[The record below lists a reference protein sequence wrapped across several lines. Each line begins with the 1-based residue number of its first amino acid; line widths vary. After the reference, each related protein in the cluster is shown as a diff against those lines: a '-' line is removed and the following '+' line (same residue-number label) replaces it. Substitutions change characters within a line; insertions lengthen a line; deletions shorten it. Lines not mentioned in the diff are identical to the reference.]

1 MTNTDKNISKQN
13 QKELLESLESW
24 FSDCVSFDKE
34 WKDKAKD
41 MYARYHG
48 TQWTSD
54 EISELKDRKQA
65 VTTFNHISP
74 AIDSII
80 GGERQNRPKIKM
92 AGRTLDDEQVAEVK
106 TNLYDYIQYNSNTD
120 DELDMVIKDCLV
132 AGRGTMYIEPSI
144 DKDEKA
150 DIRHSWI
157 DYRDM
162 FIDPLSKRDDLR
174 DCRHLHFALFVDE
187 DIVDKN
193 FRKYNPDEDGHGEI
207 YSFETSSEDELWF
220 EKGNRK
226 RPRLITSWYMDEKG
240 DISMCIWVK
249 GKILYRKKKPY
260 ELNKYPYVQITYKRN
275 LDNAP
280 YGMVKSMLSA
290 QDEINKRHS
299 KALHYLNASQVLAE
313 ENAFVDWNEAKKTLA
328 KPDGITKLQDGALAE
343 GRVQILPTAQLADS
357 HIKLMQIA
365 EQKLLSSA
373 GINPAYVGQSG
384 QYESAKKSQINISQ
398 ASNTLVPFLNKLRIF
413 RWELADKTM
422 KLVPEFFTDE
432 QLVRIL
438 NPDGSYAFMP
448 VNEVVILDDGTLT
461 KVNDITVDDV
471 DIIIEDA
478 PKGLNEKEE
487 QFMQLMQIQGQTS
500 RPIPMEILLRYSSL
514 KDKYSLAG
522 ELEQYYGMEAQLQ
535 QAQQQMEAMAKQIQD
550 LGGVIDQQQN
560 NIVQINTARQVEKEV
575 NKKKEKL
582 NKELGL

>member
-240 DISMCIWVK
+240 DIS
-249 GKILYRKKKPY
+249 
-260 ELNKYPYVQITYKRN
+260 
-275 LDNAP
+275 
-280 YGMVKSMLSA
+280 
-290 QDEINKRHS
+290 
-299 KALHYLNASQVLAE
+299 
-313 ENAFVDWNEAKKTLA
+313 